1 MTSRSILKSKIQ
13 TLIEIKNDYDSALK
27 NVEML
32 RNKKTEIEEEV
43 NHMLQSLNM
52 QGKTVIVNNKK
63 ILQKQVSITQSL
75 TFKYIENVLEQYN
88 KERVEGNKNIVNTKE
103 LLKFIKNKRP
113 KYTKTELKID

>member
-27 NVEML
+27 NVEIL

-43 NHMLQSLNM
+43 NHLLQSLNM

-103 LLKFIKNKRP
+103 LLKFIKNNRP

>member
-27 NVEML
+27 NVEIL

-43 NHMLQSLNM
+43 NHLLQSLNM
-52 QGKTVIVNNKK
+52 QGKTVIVNNQK
-63 ILQKQVSITQSL
+63 IIQKQVSITQSL

>member
-13 TLIEIKNDYDSALK
+13 TLIEIKNDYDSAVK
-27 NVEML
+27 NVEIL

-43 NHMLQSLNM
+43 NHLLQSLNM
-52 QGKTVIVNNKK
+52 QGKTVIVNNQK

-88 KERVEGNKNIVNTKE
+88 KERVDGNKNIVNTKE
-103 LLKFIKNKRP
+103 LLKFIKNNRP

>member
-88 KERVEGNKNIVNTKE
+88 KERVECNKNIVNTKE

>member
-27 NVEML
+27 NVEIL

-43 NHMLQSLNM
+43 NHLLQSLNM
-52 QGKTVIVNNKK
+52 QGKTVIVNNQK

-103 LLKFIKNKRP
+103 LLKFIKNNRP

>member
-27 NVEML
+27 NVEIL

>member
-27 NVEML
+27 NVEIL

-43 NHMLQSLNM
+43 NHLLQSLNL
-52 QGKTVIVNNKK
+52 QGKTVIVNNQK
-63 ILQKQVSITQSL
+63 IIQKQVSITQSL

>member
-103 LLKFIKNKRP
+103 LLKFIKINRP

>member
-27 NVEML
+27 NVEIL

-43 NHMLQSLNM
+43 NHLLQSLNM

-63 ILQKQVSITQSL
+63 ILQKQVSISQSL

-103 LLKFIKNKRP
+103 LLKFIKNNRP

>member
-27 NVEML
+27 NVEIL

-43 NHMLQSLNM
+43 NHLLQSLNM
-52 QGKTVIVNNKK
+52 QGKTVIVNNQK

-88 KERVEGNKNIVNTKE
+88 KERLEGNENIVNTKE
-103 LLKFIKNKRP
+103 LLNFIKDKRP

>member
-1 MTSRSILKSKIQ
+1 MTSRSILKSKLQ

-27 NVEML
+27 NVEIL

-43 NHMLQSLNM
+43 NHLLQSLNM

-103 LLKFIKNKRP
+103 LLKFIKNNRP

>member
-27 NVEML
+27 NVEIL

-43 NHMLQSLNM
+43 NHLLQSLNM

-88 KERVEGNKNIVNTKE
+88 KERLEGNENIVNTKE
-103 LLKFIKNKRP
+103 LLNFIKDKRP

>member
-27 NVEML
+27 NVEIL

-103 LLKFIKNKRP
+103 LLKFIKINRP

>member
-27 NVEML
+27 NVEIL

-43 NHMLQSLNM
+43 NHLLQSLNM

-63 ILQKQVSITQSL
+63 ILQKQVSISQSL

-88 KERVEGNKNIVNTKE
+88 KERVDGNKNIVNTKE
-103 LLKFIKNKRP
+103 LLKFIKNNRP